1 MLKNSV
7 AFPLVTYEGNVCKNN
22 IKLITH
28 TVEGIRAMIMTREQL
43 KKKQNN
49 KPLEHLRLLNNQ
61 PRSISSITSNLPTN
75 VHCRHC

>member
-7 AFPLVTYEGNVCKNN
+7 AFPLVTY
-22 IKLITH
+22 
-28 TVEGIRAMIMTREQL
+28 EGIRAMIMTREQL